1 MADLFVESVAPVP
14 YVLPMEDRVER
25 LEGDMR
31 DVKSVLFRLEPMI
44 IRIDATLAATLPH
57 LATRAEV
64 AVLRAEVNKDI
75 SGLRAEM
82 NDRFS
87 EVNDKFSEVNDRF
100 SEVNDKFSEVNDRFS
115 GVNEKFSGINERFSE
130 LNQRISDLPTR
141 IYMWG
146 VLGVLITA
154 YGAGLA
160 ALAVLK

>member
-1 MADLFVESVAPVP
+1 MTEFYLESPLIEP
-14 YVLPMEDRVER
+14 YVLPMEDRVGR

-31 DVKSVLFRLEPMI
+31 DVKSLLSRLEPII
-44 IRIDATLAATLPH
+44 IRIDATLTATMPH

-64 AVLRAEVNKDI
+64 AAIRSEISKDI
-75 SGLRAEM
+75 SDFRV
-82 NDRFS
+82 D
-87 EVNDKFSEVNDRF
+87 V
-100 SEVNDKFSEVNDRFS
+100 
-115 GVNEKFSGINERFSE
+115 
-130 LNQRISDLPTR
+130 NQRLSDVNQRVSDVNQRVSDVNLRLSDLPTR